1 MNPALQKLLESL
13 QATLPA
19 NLAADVKSNIE
30 AVFKSNLEKL
40 DLVTREQFDIQEKVL
55 KRTRERLTVLENE
68 LAELEAKLDSVINGG
83 KPK

>member
-1 MNPALQKLLESL
+1 MNPTLQKLLESI

-19 NLAADVKSNIE
+19 DLASDVKNNIE

-55 KRTRERLTVLENE
+55 KRTRERLTVLEND
-68 LAELEAKLDSVINGG
+68 LAELEAKLDSVITGG
-83 KPK
+83 KS

>member
-1 MNPALQKLLESL
+1 MNPTLQKLLESI

-19 NLAADVKSNIE
+19 DLASDVENNIE

-55 KRTRERLTVLENE
+55 KRTRERLTVLEND
-68 LAELEAKLDSVINGG
+68 LAELEAKLDSVITGG
-83 KPK
+83 KS

>member
-1 MNPALQKLLESL
+1 MNPALRKLLENI

-19 NLAADVKSNIE
+19 DLAADVKSNVE

-55 KRTRERLTVLENE
+55 KRTRERLAVLEND
-68 LAELEAKLDSVINGG
+68 LAELEAKLDSVINDG
-83 KPK
+83 KP